1 MKILIFTETYL
12 PTINGVVNSIE
23 SFRKE
28 LVKRG
33 HKVYIIAPH
42 SKTESFKERDYVF
55 RLLSL
60 PFLGQPSH
68 PVAWPYAHQ
77 VKAIVD
83 EIKPDIIH
91 VQGVGVCGWLG
102 LKIAHKEKIPCMFT
116 YHTLLEGYAHYAGLF
131 SFIIKPLMR
140 WWSKYLS
147 NKYDLVITPSP
158 NIARV
163 LKKYGVKSDIVA
175 LPTGVEISSFR
186 PQQKT
191 EYRKNLEF
199 DPDKLYLLSV
209 GRLAREK
216 NIQQLLTDFG
226 RLHTRSENAHLIIA
240 GDGPDR
246 MAYEGIVESHGLSRA
261 VTFLGSVEHKDL
273 IPYFVA
279 SDIFCFPSLTDTQ
292 GIVLVE
298 AMASGIPSVVYDTLG
313 PGDLIKNSE
322 NGLKAKVGTDQFF
335 TFLSELVQNNELREK
350 LGVGALREARKYTIE
365 KTTDQLEQIYQV
377 LTK

>member
-12 PTINGVVNSIE
+12 PTVNGVVNSIE

-33 HKVYIIAPH
+33 HKVYIVAPH

-60 PFLGQPSH
+60 PFIGQPSH
-68 PVAWPYAHQ
+68 PVAWPYSHQ

-91 VQGVGVCGWLG
+91 VQGVGSCGWLG
-102 LKIAHKEKIPCMFT
+102 LKIARREKIPCLFT
-116 YHTLLEGYAHYAGLF
+116 YHTLLEGYTHYAGIF
-131 SFIIKPLMR
+131 SVFVKPLMR
-140 WWSKYLS
+140 WWSKFLA

-158 NIARV
+158 NIGRV
-163 LKKYGVKSDIVA
+163 LKKYGVKTDLVA
-175 LPTGVEISSFR
+175 LPTGVDISLFQHLEKEKFR
-186 PQQKT
+186 K
-191 EYRKNLEF
+191 KLEF
-199 DPDKLYLLSV
+199 DPAKIYLLFV

-216 NIQQLLTDFG
+216 NIQQLITDFG
-226 RLHTRSENAHLIIA
+226 RLHTRSSNTHLLLA

-246 MAYEGIVESHGLSRA
+246 RAYQGIVESHGLGDS
-261 VTFLGSVEHKDL
+261 VTFLGSVEHKEL
-273 IPYFVA
+273 IPYFIS

-322 NGLKAKVGTDQFF
+322 NGLKAKLGTDQFF
-335 TFLSELVQNNELREK
+335 SYMSELVQNSELREK
-350 LGVGALREARKYTIE
+350 LGIGALREARKYSIE
-365 KTTDQLEQIYQV
+365 KTTDQLEQIYEV
-377 LTK
+377 LAK